1 MQRITLSWSS
11 TAEIMITGMSRSAAS
26 PFISREHL
34 EPVHAWHDDVEQD
47 EVDVAGSHR
56 GQGLDAVLR
65 GCDAMALALESRAA
79 GWRG

>member
-1 MQRITLSWSS
+1 MVVDRGDHDHGDVAQRGVALHL
-11 TAEIMITGMSRSAAS
+11 G
-26 PFISREHL
+26 EHL
-34 EPVHAWHDDVEQD
+34 EPVHARHDDVEQH